1 MAKTLNVRDLPD
13 ELHQI
18 LAARA
23 ARRGASLRQY
33 TIEVLAAH
41 CSLPTMEEWL
51 GEVEA
56 LTPAEGDASG
66 AEAVERAREDDDA
79 EVVLARRGG

>member
-1 MAKTLNVRDLPD
+1 VAKTLNVRDLPD
-13 ELHQI
+13 QLHQI
-18 LAARA
+18 LSARA

-51 GEVEA
+51 SEVEA
-56 LTPAEGDASG
+56 LTPAQGGASG

>member
-1 MAKTLNVRDLPD
+1 MPKTLNIRDVPD

-23 ARRGASLRQY
+23 ARRGTSLRQY
-33 TIEVLAAH
+33 TLEVLAAH

-51 GEVEA
+51 SEVEA
-56 LTPAEGDASG
+56 LSPSGGDVSG
-66 AEAVERAREDDDA
+66 AEAVEQARQADEA
-79 EVVLARRGG
+79 EVVRAPRGG